1 METPSHCL
9 SSPVGPWDL
18 SGQTKLQEAVECC
31 GVVLPLT
38 GSPLWLRV
46 DTELEV
52 LWAPSALV
60 DGTLYPNNVREKK
73 FPMCKSLFPNYF
85 TI

>member
-1 METPSHCL
+1 MLWSGLTPSR
-9 SSPVGPWDL
+9 
-18 SGQTKLQEAVECC
+18 
-31 GVVLPLT
+31 T

-46 DTELEV
+46 DTELEA

-73 FPMCKSLFPNYF
+73 IPMCKSLFPNYF